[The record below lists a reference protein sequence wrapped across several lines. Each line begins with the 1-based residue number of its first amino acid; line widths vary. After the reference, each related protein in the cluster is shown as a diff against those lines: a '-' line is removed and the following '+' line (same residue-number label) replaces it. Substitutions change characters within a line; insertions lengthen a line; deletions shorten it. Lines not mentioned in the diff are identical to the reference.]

1 MLVRGEGAVGL
12 NADPPVPP
20 PKGGASGREAV
31 AARKKLWKERCCGR
45 EAVAA
50 AWKELLLRSR
60 TGEPGW
66 PRIPPQGSR
75 GAECET
81 NPASGAEQAG
91 KEGVTE
97 NPPSREEPA
106 GRPPQPQKQ
115 LQWTRSCCQ
124 DRVGLPPAE
133 ARSTTT
139 GRQGSTSPRSSLP
152 PESSSMN
159 QRRPCKRASKKH
171 EIFELFST
179 KTTAILDFIHS
190 SLPILCYI
198 LPL

>member
-31 AARKKLWKERCCGR
+31 AARKKLWKEQCCGR

-50 AWKELLLRSR
+50 AWKELLLWSR

-81 NPASGAEQAG
+81 APASGAEQAG
-91 KEGVTE
+91 KEGSNGE
-97 NPPSREEPA
+97 
-106 GRPPQPQKQ
+106 PPQQRGAGWETAPASEAVAVDEKLLPGQSGPAASRR
-115 LQWTRSCCQ
+115 LINHHRSAGEHQ
-124 DRVGLPPAE
+124 PPKLPATGVQQYDVGEPAE
-133 ARSTTT
+133 ALQE
-139 GRQGSTSPRSSLP
+139 GLQ
-152 PESSSMN
+152 EAWN
-159 QRRPCKRASKKH
+159 FK
-171 EIFELFST
+171 LFLYQNYCHFGPYS
-179 KTTAILDFIHS
+179 
-190 SLPILCYI
+190 
-198 LPL
+198 

>member
-31 AARKKLWKERCCGR
+31 AARKKLWKEHCCGR
-45 EAVAA
+45 EAVVA

-91 KEGVTE
+91 EEGVTE
-97 NPPSREEPA
+97 NPPSRERSRLGDRPSLRSSCSGREARARTEWACRQQRLDQPPPVSRGAPAPEAPATGVQQYDVGEPA
-106 GRPPQPQKQ
+106 EVRHEG
-115 LQWTRSCCQ
+115 LQ
-124 DRVGLPPAE
+124 E
-133 ARSTTT
+133 AW
-139 GRQGSTSPRSSLP
+139 
-152 PESSSMN
+152 
-159 QRRPCKRASKKH
+159 K
-171 EIFELFST
+171 F
-179 KTTAILDFIHS
+179 
-190 SLPILCYI
+190 
-198 LPL
+198 

>member
-20 PKGGASGREAV
+20 PRGGASGREAV
-31 AARKKLWKERCCGR
+31 AARKKLWKEQCCGR

-50 AWKELLLRSR
+50 AWKELLLWSR

-66 PRIPPQGSR
+66 PRIPPQGSQ

-97 NPPSREEPA
+97 NPPSREEPGWETAPASEAVAVDEKLLPGQSGPAASRGSINHHRSA
-106 GRPPQPQKQ
+106 GEHQPPKLPATGVHQY
-115 LQWTRSCCQ
+115 
-124 DRVGLPPAE
+124 DVGEPAE
-133 ARSTTT
+133 ALQE
-139 GRQGSTSPRSSLP
+139 GLQ
-152 PESSSMN
+152 E
-159 QRRPCKRASKKH
+159 A
-171 EIFELFST
+171 
-179 KTTAILDFIHS
+179 
-190 SLPILCYI
+190 
-198 LPL
+198 

>member
-31 AARKKLWKERCCGR
+31 AARKKLWKEHCCGR
-45 EAVAA
+45 EVVAA
-50 AWKELLLRSR
+50 AWKELLLQSR

-133 ARSTTT
+133 ADQPPPVGRGAPAPEAPCHRS
-139 GRQGSTSPRSSLP
+139 P
-152 PESSSMN
+152 
-159 QRRPCKRASKKH
+159 AV
-171 EIFELFST
+171 
-179 KTTAILDFIHS
+179 
-190 SLPILCYI
+190 
-198 LPL
+198 